1 MGRDQK
7 TWSLSRRKLVAGA
20 VALVAASTLPPAAA
34 RTEDEEQPAP
44 NAIPPRE
51 ALERLKQGNARYAA
65 GETKEADY
73 AFGAA
78 PTTGQYPI
86 AAVLSCSESPVPPEI
101 IFDQAPGDLFVV
113 RNAGNVVS
121 TYALAS
127 MEYAVKYLGV
137 PLIFV
142 LGNSGSGVVAMA
154 LGATRLR
161 KQLPGHLS
169 DIVKSIETAVV
180 TAHGRHPGDFLAAAI
195 EENVRLGIKRL
206 KTRSETVGG
215 AVSSGAIEIKGGVFD
230 SETGVVKLV

>member
-1 MGRDQK
+1 MGRDPK
-7 TWSLSRRKLVAGA
+7 MWRLSRRRLVTGAGA
-20 VALVAASTLPPAAA
+20 LLAASTLPQTAASA
-34 RTEDEEQPAP
+34 ADEKKPAP

-51 ALERLKQGNARYAA
+51 ALKRLTDGNARYAA
-65 GETKEADY
+65 DEAKEADV
-73 AFGAA
+73 ASRAA
-78 PTTGQYPI
+78 QGTGHYPI

-101 IFDQAPGDLFVV
+101 IFDQPPGNLFVV

-142 LGNSGSGVVAMA
+142 LGSSGSGVVAMA

-169 DIVKSIETAVV
+169 DIVKSIETAVI

-206 KTRSETVGG
+206 KTRSEIVGT
-215 AVSSGAIEIKGGVFD
+215 AVSSGAIEIKGGVHD
-230 SETGVVKLV
+230 LETGSVKLV